1 MRQLEMVISAE
12 NKKTVQ
18 NRTSKRLIKVNYLLS
33 EDGRAVELYSV
44 VSKGMLQSIQVV
56 VGNDEIAYLEECK
69 YDKDCY
75 NIGFYCIKEF
85 MNSMGEF
92 EVTGIPTEYYDYDE
106 ECRCCTGNLVI
117 KFFSKPMTFEELL
130 SWERNRQTRLKQDE
144 GNILQDYCLKKFE
157 WNKEMIIWTKGYG
170 SNSLKN
176 LSNTTSQADILYI
189 YERAQRELPGFEIIP
204 REWLEYKVLNT
215 GAINIPNIDAI
226 EAEIQ
231 EYRKQGYDASI
242 KNLINDEED
251 KPISIIFIE
260 NYLGKNT
267 LMKRIDE
274 LI

>member
-12 NKKTVQ
+12 NKKTVK
-18 NRTSKRLIKVNYLLS
+18 NRTSKRLIRVNYLLS
-33 EDGRAVELYSV
+33 EDGREAELYSV
-44 VSKGMLQSIQVV
+44 VSKGMLQSIQVEAEY
-56 VGNDEIAYLEECK
+56 DEIAYLEECK

-85 MNSMGEF
+85 MNPIGEF
-92 EVTGIPTEYYDYDE
+92 EVTGIPTEYYGYDE
-106 ECRCCTGNLVI
+106 GCRCCTGNLVI

-130 SWERNRQTRLKQDE
+130 FWERNRQTRLKQDE
-144 GNILQDYCLKKFE
+144 GNTLQDYYLKKFE
-157 WNKEMIIWTKGYG
+157 WNKEMINWTKEYG

-189 YERAQRELPGFEIIP
+189 YERAQRELPGFEIIS

-226 EAEIQ
+226 GAEIR

-251 KPISIIFIE
+251 KLISAIFIE